1 MSLITRPDRFSDE
14 AWALLE
20 ACEARARS
28 WDHRQMDVEHLLLAL
43 LEEPLGDTWWQR
55 LRLNPDHLLP
65 VLEDFCADQPRR
77 DSDAVYLGPTL
88 DALLAEA
95 NRLARRW
102 GSSGI
107 DTAHL
112 LLALAEDERIGA
124 RLLAA
129 EGLGPA
135 ELMRRMRL
143 PSAGGAGD
151 GVRRNGQETQRLLP
165 NSDRR
170 QAGPPTVRTPSGG
183 QRASRATA
191 ADHRHEPAAPQPQR
205 ASQGEPA
212 HQGLD
217 TPPRAA
223 GDAAS
228 AGDAT
233 APEAEA
239 LQEPSPPLA
248 PTALECFSR
257 DLTAL
262 ARKGVL
268 DPVVGRDREVR
279 QLLQVL
285 SRRSK
290 NNPVLIGEAGVGKT
304 AVTEGLAQR
313 MVAGEVPESLQG
325 CRLLALDPGS
335 LIAGAKYRGQF
346 EERLRA
352 VLAEVAEAEGQV
364 VLLVEELH
372 TLVSNDR
379 AGSDAG
385 SLLKPALARGELR
398 CIATTTVADYRRTIE
413 KDPALDRRFQ
423 QVIIREPSPQDCLEI
438 LRGLKQRYED
448 HHGVVITDAALSTA
462 IRLADRY
469 INDRC
474 LPDKAIDLIDEAAAQ
489 LKMDLAARAP
499 APQAGHEAAG
509 QEQVEDTAIAE
520 VVGRWTGIPLQQLI
534 ASERQK
540 LLQLEQQLGERVLG
554 QPRAVAAVSAA
565 IRRAR
570 AGMKD
575 VRRPVGSF
583 LFLGPTGVGKTELAR
598 ALAASL
604 FDEDD
609 ALLRLDMSE
618 YMERNA
624 VARLLGAP
632 PGYVGYEE
640 GGQLTEAIRSR
651 PYTVV
656 LLDEVEKAH
665 PDVFNL
671 LLQVLDNGR
680 LTDSQGR
687 TIDFRHTVLVMTSNL
702 AGRQILG
709 AAREQGNEGALDEAV
724 ERALASQFRPEF
736 LNRIDEVIRFQPLD
750 LDQIRHIVDLQLGEL
765 GDRLRE
771 QGLTIE
777 VAPEVADALARDG
790 YDPHYGARPIRRLL
804 RRRIENPLATE
815 LLEERFSGARGI
827 RVHFAHGA
835 LQFDA
840 VTPAATAAVD
850 QSLPAER

>member
-1 MSLITRPDRFSDE
+1 MSLITQPDRFSDE

-20 ACEARARS
+20 AGEARARS
-28 WDHRQMDVEHLLLAL
+28 WNHRQMDVEHLLLAL
-43 LEEPLGDTWWQR
+43 LEEPLGQTWCQQ
-55 LRLNPDHLLP
+55 LQLNPDHLLP
-65 VLEDFCADQPRR
+65 VLEDFCADQPARE
-77 DSDAVYLGPTL
+77 SEAVYLGPDL
-88 DALLAEA
+88 DRLLVAA

-102 GSSGI
+102 GSSSI
-107 DTAHL
+107 DSAHL
-112 LLALAEDERIGA
+112 LLALAEDDRIGA
-124 RLLAA
+124 NLLAE
-129 EGLGPA
+129 EGLSPA
-135 ELMRRMRL
+135 ELMRRLRVQPPGRPQRS
-143 PSAGGAGD
+143 PSPRVSRQPGGNGNRSSSEGGRVRTMLQGSTHQQSEAPATQTPAG
-151 GVRRNGQETQRLLP
+151 V
-165 NSDRR
+165 R
-170 QAGPPTVRTPSGG
+170 QAGREKSADQALQDPDEPLYANDSAG
-183 QRASRATA
+183 SATKPEA
-191 ADHRHEPAAPQPQR
+191 GEQQQAPQG
-205 ASQGEPA
+205 S
-212 HQGLD
+212 
-217 TPPRAA
+217 
-223 GDAAS
+223 
-228 AGDAT
+228 
-233 APEAEA
+233 
-239 LQEPSPPLA
+239 
-248 PTALECFSR
+248 TALESYAR

-268 DPVVGRDREVR
+268 DPVVGRDHEVR
-279 QLLQVL
+279 RLLQVL

-290 NNPVLIGEAGVGKT
+290 NNPVLIGDAGVGKT
-304 AVTEGLAQR
+304 AITEGLAQR
-313 MVAGEVPESLQG
+313 IVAGDVPQSLQG
-325 CRLLALDPGS
+325 CRLLALEPGS

-352 VLAEVAEAEGQV
+352 VLAEVAAAEGQV
-364 VLLVEELH
+364 VLLIEELH
-372 TLVSNDR
+372 TLVNNDR

-398 CIATTTVADYRRTIE
+398 CIATTTIADYRRTVE
-413 KDPALDRRFQ
+413 RDPALDRRFQ
-423 QVIIREPSPQDCLEI
+423 QVLIREPSPQDCLDI
-438 LRGLKQRYED
+438 LRGLKQRYES
-448 HHGVVITDAALSTA
+448 HHGVVITDTALGTA

-489 LKMDLAARAP
+489 LKMDATAQSP
-499 APQAGHEAAG
+499 TGHQGSGAHRL
-509 QEQVEDTAIAE
+509 EQVEDADIAE

-540 LLQLEQQLGERVLG
+540 LLELEQRLGQRVLG
-554 QPRAVAAVSAA
+554 QPKAVAAVSAA

-604 FDEDD
+604 FDEEE

-651 PYTVV
+651 PYAVV

-687 TIDFRHTVLVMTSNL
+687 TVDFRHTVLVMTSNI
-702 AGRQILG
+702 ASRQILST
-709 AAREQGNEGALDEAV
+709 AREQGDEEQLDDAV
-724 ERALASQFRPEF
+724 ERALATRFRPEF
-736 LNRIDEVIRFQPLD
+736 LNRIDEVIRFRPLD
-750 LDQIRHIVDLQLGEL
+750 PSQIRHIVDLQLCEL
-765 GDRLRE
+765 GDRLKE
-771 QGLTIE
+771 QGLVIE
-777 VAPEVADALARDG
+777 VASEVAEALATDG
-790 YDPHYGARPIRRLL
+790 YDPDYGARPIRRLL

-815 LLEERFSGARGI
+815 LLEGRFTGAHGI
-827 RVHFAHGA
+827 RIRLANGA

-840 VTPAATAAVD
+840 IAPG
-850 QSLPAER
+850 QSPTRAER